1 MSISHIGML
10 VNTGDNMN
18 KYYGNKLAIFLFSF
32 PALALFTAFV
42 FYPIIPEV
50 MISFQNNDG
59 FKSLGYIGFE
69 NYIRVFKDPT
79 FWKSNGNTLLI
90 VFLSTFVGLPISM
103 ALALIMDRQSDF
115 MRRFFKASSVF
126 PAVLSV
132 TVIAQMWIA
141 IYEPQWGLINS
152 ILNAV
157 GMDNLELAWLSD
169 ERTVVICITIAFL
182 WQYIGLNALLFYTG
196 IKAIPTTYY
205 EAAVIDGAGFIKTS
219 LKITIP
225 LLQDV
230 TKYVL
235 IISVLGSMSQF
246 AHVRIMTAGGPG
258 DSSRTVIYQLFYKA
272 FSASDFGQGCAIAI
286 IFIVQCLILT
296 FIINRFVA
304 REKIEF

>member
-1 MSISHIGML
+1 
-10 VNTGDNMN
+10 
-18 KYYGNKLAIFLFSF
+18 
-32 PALALFTAFV
+32 
-42 FYPIIPEV
+42 
-50 MISFQNNDG
+50 
-59 FKSLGYIGFE
+59 
-69 NYIRVFKDPT
+69 
-79 FWKSNGNTLLI
+79 
-90 VFLSTFVGLPISM
+90 
-103 ALALIMDRQSDF
+103 

-157 GMDNLELAWLSD
+157 GMDNLALAWLSD